1 MERFLLTMTVVLTA
15 LFATA
20 QTKNYTDDLVVNIN
34 GENSDPQKTTIS
46 VEKMADGTYT
56 LSLNRFILGDMIYVG
71 NIVVD
76 GITAT
81 GDDVKNF
88 TVSKDITI
96 APGDE
101 NVEDWIG
108 PMLGEV
114 PVDITGKMSDEK
126 LYCTIHIDMVSTLG
140 QVIKVT
146 FGSDDFTGIEA
157 IDATGAVKVI
167 YDLTGR
173 RVDAITTSGVY
184 IINGKKCIVK

>member
-1 MERFLLTMTVVLTA
+1 MTVVLTA

>member
-1 MERFLLTMTVVLTA
+1 MKRFLLTMTVVLTA

-126 LYCTIHIDMVSTLG
+126 LYCTIHIDMVSTLE